1 MLLKLS
7 EGVDVLVLTRFP
19 VKKKLLLLSLSFT
32 ILLLSFSSWADR
44 KDHQVK
50 SDPHPKAKNIIFMV
64 ADGMGLAHVTAAR
77 IFKNGPDGESL
88 HLETLPTIGY
98 QRTHSASDSLT
109 DSAAAASAW
118 ASGEKFRNGEISCH
132 DDDQNGRC
140 EPAPGPTILEIAKAK
155 GKATGLVVTS
165 TVTHATPAAFGS
177 HVPSRRCEK
186 EIARQ
191 YIQVTEVD
199 VILGG
204 GRKKFKSTEKQADEC
219 GTFGDFIADA
229 ERKGYQV
236 VYTKKVLDGVVAK
249 GSRKI
254 LGLFTPKGKTP
265 ELFRLYPEEHYQA
278 EEPTLPQMTT
288 AALESVEKDEDGF
301 FLLVEGSQ
309 IDWASHRND
318 VAYQIGETLAFDEAV
333 KVVLDWINEKPNRR
347 QNTLVIISADHET
360 GGFAISGARGRK
372 YKRGD
377 IVDHG
382 WTSKGH
388 TAEDVVI
395 WSQGPG
401 SKFLG
406 RAVDNTDLYKV
417 MRDVLF

>member
-1 MLLKLS
+1 VIVKFLAGGDILAPRKLF
-7 EGVDVLVLTRFP
+7 VT
-19 VKKKLLLLSLSFT
+19 KKLLLLSLFSA
-32 ILLLSFSSWADR
+32 ILLLSFSGWADR
-44 KDHQVK
+44 KDPPGK
-50 SDPHPKAKNIIFMV
+50 SDLHPKAKNIIFMIG
-64 ADGMGLAHVTAAR
+64 DGMGLSHVIAAR

-88 HLETLPTIGY
+88 HLETLPTLGY

-118 ASGEKFRNGEISCH
+118 ANGEKFNNGEVSCH
-132 DDDQNGRC
+132 DDDQDGRC
-140 EPAPGPTILEIAKAK
+140 EPAPSPTILEIAKAK

-177 HVPSRRCEK
+177 HVPSRRCEN

-191 YIQVTEVD
+191 YIQGTEVD

-204 GRKKFKSTEKQADEC
+204 GRKKFKSTGKQADEC

-229 ERKGYQV
+229 ERKGYQI
-236 VYTKKVLDGVVAK
+236 VYTKKALDAVVEK
-249 GSRKI
+249 RSRKI
-254 LGLFTPKGKTP
+254 LGLFAPKGKTP
-265 ELFRLYPEEHYQA
+265 ELFRLYPTEHYQT
-278 EEPTLPQMTT
+278 EEPTLPQMTA
-288 AALESVEKDEDGF
+288 AALELVERDENGF

-318 VAYQIGETLAFDEAV
+318 VAYLIGETLAFDESV

-347 QNTLVIISADHET
+347 QNTLVVISADHET
-360 GGFAISGARGRK
+360 GGFAISGARGKK
-372 YKRGD
+372 YKPGD

-382 WTSKGH
+382 WTSYGH
-388 TAEDVVI
+388 TAEDTLI

-401 SKFLG
+401 SQYLG
-406 RAVDNTDLYKV
+406 RALDNTDLYKV
-417 MRDVLF
+417 MRQVLK

>member
-1 MLLKLS
+1 MILPLA
-7 EGVDVLVLTRFP
+7 
-19 VKKKLLLLSLSFT
+19 
-32 ILLLSFSSWADR
+32 ILLLSFSGCAPQKEYR
-44 KDHQVK
+44 VN
-50 SDPHPKAKNIIFMV
+50 SDLHPKARNIIFMV

-77 IFKNGPDGESL
+77 IFKNGLDGKRL
-88 HLETLPTIGY
+88 HLETLPTLGY

-118 ASGEKFRNGEISCH
+118 ANGEKFNNGEISCH
-132 DDDQNGRC
+132 DDDQDGRC
-140 EPAPGPTILEIAKAK
+140 EPAPNPTILEIAKAK
-155 GKATGLVVTS
+155 GKVIGLVVTS

-204 GRKKFKSTEKQADEC
+204 GRKKFKSTEEQADKC
-219 GTFGDFIADA
+219 GTFGDFIAEA
-229 ERKGYQV
+229 ERKGYQI
-236 VYTKKVLDGVVAK
+236 VYTKKALDGFAAK
-249 GSRKI
+249 SSAKI
-254 LGLFTPKGKTP
+254 LGLFAPKGKTP
-265 ELFRLYPEEHYQA
+265 ELFRVYPEEHYQV
-278 EEPTLPQMTT
+278 EEPTLPHMTA
-288 AALESVEKDEDGF
+288 AALEIVERAEDGF
-301 FLLVEGSQ
+301 FLVVEGSQ

-347 QNTLVIISADHET
+347 QNTLVIITADHET

-388 TAEDVVI
+388 TAEDILI

-401 SKFLG
+401 SQYLG
-406 RAVDNTDLYKV
+406 RGVDNTDLYRV
-417 MRDVLF
+417 MRKVIK

>member
-1 MLLKLS
+1 M
-7 EGVDVLVLTRFP
+7 DVLILARSTF
-19 VKKKLLLLSLSFT
+19 KKKPSLLSIVLT
-32 ILLLSFSSWADR
+32 ILLLSFFNRADG
-44 KDHQVK
+44 KDHRAK
-50 SDPHPKAKNIIFMV
+50 NDPRPKARNIIFMV

-77 IFKNGPDGESL
+77 IFKNGPDGANL
-88 HLETLPTIGY
+88 HLENLPTVGY

-118 ASGEKFRNGEISCH
+118 ANGEKFNNGEISCH
-132 DDDQNGRC
+132 DDDHDGKC
-140 EPAPGPTILEIAKAK
+140 EPAPNPTILEIAKAK

-177 HVPSRRCEK
+177 HVPSRRCEQ

-191 YIQVTEVD
+191 YIQVSKVD

-204 GRKKFKSTEKQADEC
+204 GLKKFKSTEKQADEC
-219 GTFGDFIADA
+219 GTFGDFIAEA
-229 ERKGYQV
+229 ERRGYQIA
-236 VYTKKVLDGVVAK
+236 YTKKALGAFVAMN
-249 GSRKI
+249 SRKI
-254 LGLFTPKGKTP
+254 LGLFAPKGKTP
-265 ELFRLYPEEHYQA
+265 ELFRVDPEKRYQA
-278 EEPTLPQMTT
+278 EEPTLPQMTA
-288 AALESVEKDEDGF
+288 AALEIVEKAEDGF

-309 IDWASHRND
+309 IDWASHHND
-318 VAYQIGETLAFDEAV
+318 VAYQIAETLAFDQAV
-333 KVVLDWINEKPNRR
+333 KVVLDWITEKPKRR

-360 GGFAISGARGRK
+360 GGFAISGAGGRK

-382 WTSKGH
+382 WAGIGH

-401 SKFLG
+401 SQYLG
-406 RAVDNTDLYKV
+406 RGVDNTDLYKV
-417 MRDVLF
+417 MLKVLE

>member
-1 MLLKLS
+1 MHRQTASKKRVFLL
-7 EGVDVLVLTRFP
+7 F
-19 VKKKLLLLSLSFT
+19 LLFLSLWLIFASFT
-32 ILLLSFSSWADR
+32 PKKQYRGKKESL
-44 KDHQVK
+44 
-50 SDPHPKAKNIIFMV
+50 PKAKNIIFMV

-140 EPAPGPTILEIAKAK
+140 EPAPGLTILEIAKAK
-155 GKATGLVVTS
+155 GKVTGLVVTS

-219 GTFGDFIADA
+219 GAFGNFIADA
-229 ERKGYQV
+229 ARKGYQV
-236 VYTKKVLDGVVAK
+236 VYTKKALDGVVAK

-288 AALESVEKDEDGF
+288 AALESVDKDADGF

-360 GGFAISGARGRK
+360 GGFAISGAKGRK

-382 WTSKGH
+382 WTRKGH
-388 TAEDVVI
+388 TAGDVVI

-401 SKFLG
+401 SQYLG

-417 MRDVLF
+417 MLKVLK

>member
-1 MLLKLS
+1 VHRQTASRKRVSLL
-7 EGVDVLVLTRFP
+7 F
-19 VKKKLLLLSLSFT
+19 LLFLSLWLIFASFT
-32 ILLLSFSSWADR
+32 PKKQYR
-44 KDHQVK
+44 GKKEPV
-50 SDPHPKAKNIIFMV
+50 PKAKNIIFMV

-77 IFKNGPDGESL
+77 IFKNGPGGESL

-118 ASGEKFRNGEISCH
+118 ASGEKFNNGEISCH

-155 GKATGLVVTS
+155 GKVTGLVVTS

-236 VYTKKVLDGVVAK
+236 VYTKKALDGVVAK

-265 ELFRLYPEEHYQA
+265 ELFRLYPEEHYQV

-288 AALESVEKDEDGF
+288 AALETVEKDEDGF

-347 QNTLVIISADHET
+347 QNTLVIISTDHET
-360 GGFAISGARGRK
+360 GGFAIRGARK
-372 YKRGD
+372 ENYKPGD
-377 IVDHG
+377 LVKDT
-382 WTSKGH
+382 WTTTKH
-388 TAEDVVI
+388 TAGDVVI

-401 SKFLG
+401 SQYLG

-417 MRDVLF
+417 MLEVLK

>member
-1 MLLKLS
+1 MHRQTASRKRVFLL
-7 EGVDVLVLTRFP
+7 F
-19 VKKKLLLLSLSFT
+19 LLFLSLWLIFASFT
-32 ILLLSFSSWADR
+32 PKKQSRGKKEPVS
-44 KDHQVK
+44 
-50 SDPHPKAKNIIFMV
+50 KAKNIIFMV

-132 DDDQNGRC
+132 GDDQKGRC
-140 EPAPGPTILEIAKAK
+140 EPAPEPTILEIAKAK
-155 GKATGLVVTS
+155 GKVTGLVVTS

-191 YIQVTEVD
+191 YIQVAEMD

-236 VYTKKVLDGVVAK
+236 VYTKKALDGVVAK

-309 IDWASHRND
+309 IDWASHRNN

-388 TAEDVVI
+388 TAEDVLI

-401 SKFLG
+401 SQYLG
-406 RAVDNTDLYKV
+406 RAVDNTDLYKA
-417 MRDVLF
+417 MLKVLK

>member
-1 MLLKLS
+1 MIDTFIVGGDFLVPKRLS
-7 EGVDVLVLTRFP
+7 
-19 VKKKLLLLSLSFT
+19 VKNKLLLLILSFA
-32 ILLLSFSSWADR
+32 ILLLSSSSWAEG
-44 KDHQVK
+44 KDHPGK
-50 SDPHPKAKNIIFMV
+50 SDLHPKAKNIIFMV

-118 ASGEKFRNGEISCH
+118 ANGEKFNNGEISCH
-132 DDDQNGRC
+132 DDDQDGRC
-140 EPAPGPTILEIAKAK
+140 EPAPNPTILEIAKEK
-155 GKATGLVVTS
+155 GKITGLVVTS

-191 YIQVTEVD
+191 YIQVTKVD

-204 GRKKFKSTEKQADEC
+204 GRKKFKSTEEQADKC
-219 GTFGDFIADA
+219 GTFGDFIAEA
-229 ERKGYQV
+229 EREGYQI
-236 VYTKKVLDGVVAK
+236 VYTRKALDSVVAK
-249 GSRKI
+249 SSRKI
-254 LGLFTPKGKTP
+254 LGLFAPKGKTP
-265 ELFRLYPEEHYQA
+265 ELFRVYPEEHYRA
-278 EEPTLPQMTT
+278 EEPTLPHMT
-288 AALESVEKDEDGF
+288 AAALDIVERAQDGF
-301 FLLVEGSQ
+301 FLVVEGSQ

-333 KVVLDWINEKPNRR
+333 KVVLDWINEKPHRR
-347 QNTLVIISADHET
+347 ENTLVIITADHET
-360 GGFAISGARGRK
+360 GGFAISGSGGRK

-382 WTSKGH
+382 WISSGH
-388 TAEDVVI
+388 TAEDILI

-401 SKFLG
+401 NQYLG
-406 RAVDNTDLYKV
+406 RGVNNTDLYRVMLKV
-417 MRDVLF
+417 L

>member
-1 MLLKLS
+1 
-7 EGVDVLVLTRFP
+7 
-19 VKKKLLLLSLSFT
+19 
-32 ILLLSFSSWADR
+32 
-44 KDHQVK
+44 
-50 SDPHPKAKNIIFMV
+50 MV

-88 HLETLPTIGY
+88 YLETLPTIGY

-118 ASGEKFRNGEISCH
+118 ANGEKFNNGEISCH
-132 DDDQNGRC
+132 DDDQDGRC
-140 EPAPGPTILEIAKAK
+140 EPAPSPTILEIAKAK

-204 GRKKFKSTEKQADEC
+204 GRKKFKSTEKQADAC

-229 ERKGYQV
+229 ERKGYQI
-236 VYTKKVLDGVVAK
+236 VYTKKALDGVVAK
-249 GSRKI
+249 RSRKI
-254 LGLFTPKGKTP
+254 LGLFAPKGKTP
-265 ELFRLYPEEHYQA
+265 ERFRLYPEEHYEA
-278 EEPTLPQMTT
+278 EEPTLPQMTA
-288 AALESVEKDEDGF
+288 AALETVEKDEDGF

-318 VAYQIGETLAFDEAV
+318 IAYQIGETLAFDEAV
-333 KVVLDWINEKPNRR
+333 KVVLDWISEKPNRR
-347 QNTLVIISADHET
+347 QKTLIIISADHET
-360 GGFAISGARGRK
+360 GGFAISSARGRK

-382 WTSKGH
+382 WTGTGH
-388 TAEDVVI
+388 TAEDMLI

-401 SKFLG
+401 SQYLG
-406 RAVDNTDLYKV
+406 RAVDNTDLYRV
-417 MRDVLF
+417 MREVIK

>member
-1 MLLKLS
+1 MHRQTASRKRVFLL
-7 EGVDVLVLTRFP
+7 F
-19 VKKKLLLLSLSFT
+19 LLFLSLWLIFASFT
-32 ILLLSFSSWADR
+32 PKKQYR
-44 KDHQVK
+44 GKKEPV
-50 SDPHPKAKNIIFMV
+50 PKAKNIIFMV
-64 ADGMGLAHVTAAR
+64 ADGMGLAHVAAAR

-229 ERKGYQV
+229 ARKGYQV
-236 VYTKKVLDGVVAK
+236 VYTKKARDGVVAK

-318 VAYQIGETLAFDEAV
+318 VAYQIGEALAFDEAV

-388 TAEDVVI
+388 TAEDMLI

-406 RAVDNTDLYKV
+406 RAVDNTDLYQV
-417 MRDVLF
+417 MKDVLF

>member
-1 MLLKLS
+1 MHRQTASRKRVFLL
-7 EGVDVLVLTRFP
+7 F
-19 VKKKLLLLSLSFT
+19 LLFLSLWLIFASFT
-32 ILLLSFSSWADR
+32 PKKQYRGKKEPA
-44 KDHQVK
+44 
-50 SDPHPKAKNIIFMV
+50 PKAKNIIFMV

-132 DDDQNGRC
+132 GDDQKGRC
-140 EPAPGPTILEIAKAK
+140 EPAPEPTILEIAKAK
-155 GKATGLVVTS
+155 GKVTGLVVTS

-236 VYTKKVLDGVVAK
+236 VYTKKALDGVVAK

-278 EEPTLPQMTT
+278 EEPTLPQMTA
-288 AALESVEKDEDGF
+288 AALESVEKDADGF

-309 IDWASHRND
+309 IDWASHRNN

-388 TAEDVVI
+388 TAEDVLI

-401 SKFLG
+401 SQYLG
-406 RAVDNTDLYKV
+406 RAVDNTDLYKA
-417 MRDVLF
+417 MLKVLK

>member
-1 MLLKLS
+1 VIVKFLA
-7 EGVDVLVLTRFP
+7 GGDILVPRKFF
-19 VKKKLLLLSLSFT
+19 VKKKVLLLSLSFA
-32 ILLLSFSSWADR
+32 ILMLSFSSWAGR
-44 KDHQVK
+44 KDHSGENTPQ
-50 SDPHPKAKNIIFMV
+50 PTAKNIIFMV
-64 ADGMGLAHVTAAR
+64 GDGMGLAHVTAAR

-88 HLETLPTIGY
+88 HLETLPIVGY

-118 ASGEKFRNGEISCH
+118 ANGAKFNNGEVSCH
-132 DDDQNGRC
+132 DDDQDGKC
-140 EPAPGPTILEIAKAK
+140 EPAPSLTILEIARSK

-177 HVPSRRCEK
+177 HVPSRHCEN

-191 YIQVTEVD
+191 YIQGTEVD

-219 GTFGDFIADA
+219 GTSGDFIADA

-236 VYTKKVLDGVVAK
+236 VYTKKALDGVVAK

-265 ELFRLYPEEHYQA
+265 ERFRLYPEEYYEA
-278 EEPTLPQMTT
+278 EEPTLPQMTA
-288 AALESVEKDEDGF
+288 AALETVEKDEDGF

-318 VAYQIGETLAFDEAV
+318 VAYQIGETVAFDEA
-333 KVVLDWINEKPNRR
+333 R
-347 QNTLVIISADHET
+347 
-360 GGFAISGARGRK
+360 
-372 YKRGD
+372 
-377 IVDHG
+377 
-382 WTSKGH
+382 
-388 TAEDVVI
+388 
-395 WSQGPG
+395 
-401 SKFLG
+401 
-406 RAVDNTDLYKV
+406 
-417 MRDVLF
+417 